1 MTTLTFERLRDA
13 VAGDAVAV
21 RSRVTLQ
28 PAGGEGDKVFPPS
41 YAVES
46 RAEHKYAVE
55 ERQVGDGDSVSTTV
69 LLDSVASQAN
79 RAELALLEGWERGEL
94 LFPVPYVDF
103 SDDGGVTDYD
113 KLTVLEAPHRLA
125 DAIFRD
131 SLLDGTLFRLSDVGR
146 AITDAT
152 PRNATDL
159 YRYSPTSLLF
169 GMWDSTGPKGGLGSK
184 FQRAYVSEVVGFDA
198 KVGNKVGSRI
208 DPLQIEKVAPE
219 DRVFNST
226 DPNEVWTDDAGAA
239 ERDTKGNPAPASRG
253 SASGEA
259 GQPSKINHGN
269 IVPSI
274 DTQAGG
280 VTISSALQTTVI
292 SFAALRRLRFKGVD
306 RTVETAAR
314 AAIAA
319 LGVAA
324 VAYQH
329 ETDYDLR
336 SRCLL
341 LPTHPPRLELLRR
354 DGSAGEV
361 VGVDRD
367 GAAQILQRSRCTCR
381 RGRSGLGSRRHAAG
395 TRAEA
400 AGVDSSQ
407 PQGIGDRT
415 ADGVID
421 VICRTVRHRSQ
432 LPHRALCSDVS

>member
-1 MTTLTFERLRDA
+1 MTMLTFERLRNA
-13 VAGDAVAV
+13 VAGDTVAL
-21 RSRVTLQ
+21 RSRMTLQ
-28 PAGGEGDKVFPPS
+28 PAGGPGDKVFPPS
-41 YAVES
+41 YAVEG
-46 RAEHKYAVE
+46 RAAHKYAVE
-55 ERQVGDGDSVSTTV
+55 ERQTGTGDGVSTTV

-79 RAELALLEGWERGEL
+79 RAELALLDGWERGEL
-94 LFPVPYVDF
+94 VFPVPYVDF
-103 SDDGGVTDYD
+103 SHDGGMTDYE

-159 YRYSPTSLLF
+159 FRYSPTSLLF

-184 FQRAYVSEVVGFDA
+184 FQRAYVSEIVGFDA
-198 KVGNKVGSRI
+198 RVGNKVSSRI
-208 DPLQIEKVAPE
+208 DPMQIEKVASE

-226 DPNEVWTDDAGAA
+226 GPDEVWTHDAQAA
-239 ERDTKGNPAPASRG
+239 ERDKNGAPAPASRG

-274 DTQAGG
+274 DALAGG

-292 SFAALRRLRFKGVD
+292 SFAALRRLRFKGLD
-306 RTVETAAR
+306 RTAETAAHT
-314 AAIAA
+314 AIAA
-319 LGVAA
+319 LGIAA

-329 ETDYDLR
+329 ENDYDLR

-341 LPTHPPRLELLRR
+341 LPTHRPRIELLGR

-361 VGVDRD
+361 VAVDRD
-367 GAAQILQRSRCTCR
+367 TSAQVLREAAAQASTSGVAWETKEIRLVPAPKLLELIRRSRKV
-381 RGRSGLGSRRHAAG
+381 AA
-395 TRAEA
+395 TE
-400 AGVDSSQ
+400 Q
-407 PQGIGDRT
+407 P
-415 ADGVID
+415 VE
-421 VICRTVRHRSQ
+421 
-432 LPHRALCSDVS
+432 

>member
-79 RAELALLEGWERGEL
+79 RAELALLEGWERSEL

-131 SLLDGTLFRLSDVGR
+131 SLLGGTLFRLSDVGR

-184 FQRAYVSEVVGFDA
+184 FQRAYVSEIVGFDA

-239 ERDTKGNPAPASRG
+239 ERDTKGNPAPATRG
-253 SASGEA
+253 STSGEA

-280 VTISSALQTTVI
+280 VTISGALQTTVI

-314 AAIAA
+314 TAIAA

-329 ETDYDLR
+329 EADYDLR

-367 GAAQILQRSRCTCR
+367 GVAQILSDAVAHAAEAGVGWETGDMRLVPAPKLLELIRRSRKASAT
-381 RGRSGLGSRRHAAG
+381 
-395 TRAEA
+395 E
-400 AGVDSSQ
+400 Q
-407 PQGIGDRT
+407 PT
-415 ADGVID
+415 E
-421 VICRTVRHRSQ
+421 
-432 LPHRALCSDVS
+432 